1 MSIPAA
7 PENDPR
13 SGDAV
18 MVLSCWTEGVAGD
31 LLARATMS
39 VRDETRIRT
48 LSSREQIHEA
58 LDEWLDEILATP

>member
-1 MSIPAA
+1 MSIPVA

-39 VRDETRIRT
+39 VGDETKVKT
-48 LSSREQIHEA
+48 LSSREQIHAA
-58 LDEWLDEILATP
+58 LDQWLDEILAAR

>member
-1 MSIPAA
+1 MSIPVA
-7 PENDPR
+7 PENEPR
-13 SGDAV
+13 SRDAV

-39 VRDETRIRT
+39 VGEETRIRT

-58 LDEWLDEILATP
+58 IDDWLDEILATP

>member
-18 MVLSCWTEGVAGD
+18 MVLSCWTQGVAGD

-39 VRDETRIRT
+39 IGDETRIRT
-48 LSSREQIHEA
+48 LSSRKQIHEA
-58 LDEWLDEILATP
+58 LDEWLDDILTAS

>member
-1 MSIPAA
+1 
-7 PENDPR
+7 
-13 SGDAV
+13 

-39 VRDETRIRT
+39 VGEETRIRT

-58 LDEWLDEILATP
+58 IDDWLDEILATP

>member
-1 MSIPAA
+1 MSIPVA
-7 PENDPR
+7 PENEPR
-13 SGDAV
+13 SRDAV

-39 VRDETRIRT
+39 VGEETRIRT

-58 LDEWLDEILATP
+58 LDDWLDEILATP